1 MKLFNISS
9 KQELKAKL
17 RIFQIRMIFFVI
29 FKRRLFLSI
38 QTCISWTETC
48 ENAAGTRKNAFVSRP
63 LGMLKQSLADYQK
76 VTILP
81 PKLINSLVSFL
92 YALIGRPFG
101 PPSLRFRKCPRIFQL
116 DTLIKV
122 GAKSADTTSVFA
134 IFAAIASRIKRAKK
148 GLSKYRH
155 DLFRP

>member
-63 LGMLKQSLADYQK
+63 LAMLKQSLADYQK

-81 PKLINSLVSFL
+81 PKLINSLVSF
-92 YALIGRPFG
+92 
-101 PPSLRFRKCPRIFQL
+101 
-116 DTLIKV
+116 
-122 GAKSADTTSVFA
+122 
-134 IFAAIASRIKRAKK
+134 
-148 GLSKYRH
+148 
-155 DLFRP
+155 